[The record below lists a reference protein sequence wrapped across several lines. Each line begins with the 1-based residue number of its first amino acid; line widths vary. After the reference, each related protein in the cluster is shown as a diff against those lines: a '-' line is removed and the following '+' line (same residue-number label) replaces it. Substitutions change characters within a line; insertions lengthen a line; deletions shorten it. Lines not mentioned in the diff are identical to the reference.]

1 MQWLKG
7 KKNRPVIFYP
17 LSENKNKIIDPVDD
31 SVTFRRALDTDT
43 HIRHVNSERRLV
55 FKRPTFATSECFVVK
70 SGHRAAARKF
80 LLVSPWRGV
89 WNSTLSI
96 RFLSWPASAPVSRS
110 STTENGMKD

>member
-31 SVTFRRALDTDT
+31 SVTFRRALDTDI

-80 LLVSPWRGV
+80 LLVSPWRLEFHAV
-89 WNSTLSI
+89 HPLSI
-96 RFLSWPASAPVSRS
+96 LASQCTGFPVL
-110 STTENGMKD
+110 DH